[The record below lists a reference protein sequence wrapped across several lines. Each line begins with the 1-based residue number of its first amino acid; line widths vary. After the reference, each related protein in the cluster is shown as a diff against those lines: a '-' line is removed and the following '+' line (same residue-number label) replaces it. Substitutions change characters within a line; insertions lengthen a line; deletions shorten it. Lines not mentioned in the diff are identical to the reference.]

1 MFYLLMLRSYK
12 YRMYPTNEQKV
23 MLAKTFG
30 CCRLAYNWAL
40 DLKEKAYKEEGK
52 VISEFE
58 MCKRVICELRDVSA
72 PWMKEVS
79 AKAINFAIRDLYEG
93 YKNFFEG
100 RANKPKYRS
109 KRGRQHYH
117 DRVNYHGYGIKVDF
131 KEGLVSV
138 PKIYNIPCVLHRRF
152 EGNIRQ
158 VAVEMLT
165 SGRYY
170 ISVLVEDGKPAPTP
184 LPVDPDKTIGIDTGL
199 LSFAVLSDGRAFEP
213 LRTTEQ
219 EKRKLKLMQR
229 RFRKKQK
236 DSRQFCIYK
245 RRIAKYYDHISN
257 RRHDHVHK
265 LTHQLVSDSQATT
278 ICVENLNLKGMVKN
292 KYLAYSIQDVCIG
305 MFYSQLEYKCKWA
318 GKNFVKIDRF
328 APSSKMCSR
337 CGHIN
342 KRLTLKIREW
352 TCPECGT
359 HHERDLNAAINIKHF
374 GLSEKSPYPRYWG
387 KVTPVEQPL
396 VDDRSSE
403 PKKLHRRYTA
413 RRVRADE
420 TGKLK
425 DSDSQKEPLS

>member
-1 MFYLLMLRSYK
+1 
-12 YRMYPTNEQKV
+12 

-40 DLKEKAYKEEGK
+40 DLKERAYKEEGK
-52 VISEFE
+52 VISEYE
-58 MCKRVICELRDVSA
+58 MCKRVIRDLRDVSA
-72 PWMKEVS
+72 PWMKDVS

-93 YKNFFEG
+93 YSNFFAG

-117 DRVNYHGYGIKVDF
+117 DRTNYHGYGIKVDF
-131 KEGLVSV
+131 ENGLVSV
-138 PKIYNIPCVLHRRF
+138 PKIYDIPCKLHRRF
-152 EGNIRQ
+152 EGRIRQ
-158 VAVEMLT
+158 VAIEMLT

-184 LPVDPDKTIGIDTGL
+184 APVEQEKTVGIDTGL
-199 LSFAVLSDGRAFEP
+199 LSFAVLSDGQAFEP

-236 DSRQFCIYK
+236 DSRQFGMYK
-245 RRIAKYYDHISN
+245 RRIAKYYEHISN

-265 LTHQLVSDSQATT
+265 LTHKLVSENQATT
-278 ICVENLNLKGMVKN
+278 ICVENLNLRGMVKN
-292 KYLAYSIQDVCIG
+292 KYLAYSVQDACIG

-318 GKNFVKIDRF
+318 GKNLIKIDRF
-328 APSSKMCSR
+328 APSSKMCSH
-337 CGHIN
+337 CGYIN
-342 KRLTLKIREW
+342 KRLTLKVREW

-359 HHERDLNAAINIKHF
+359 HHDRDLNAAINIKHF

-403 PKKLHRRYTA
+403 PKKLHRCYIA

-420 TGKLK
+420 AGKLT
-425 DSDSQKEPLS
+425 SGNTPMPQ